1 MTLTGF
7 TYPLQINAD
16 GGISLSSDADYI
28 QQQIRSYVETELGE
42 RLGLAEYGLP
52 DYLFQTYQAVGFI
65 ARDLETK
72 LPIFIPQAS
81 FSCRAEIN
89 DSGEASVEIDWTYQ
103 DEEQSTLT
111 FKFERG

>member
-7 TYPLQINAD
+7 TYPLQINAE

-28 QQQIRSYVETELGE
+28 EQQIRSYVETELGE
-42 RLGLAEYGLP
+42 RLGLPKYGLP

-72 LPIFIPQAS
+72 LPTFIPQATL
-81 FSCRAEIN
+81 SCRAEIN
-89 DSGEASVEIDWTYQ
+89 DSGEASVEIDWTYLE
-103 DEEQSTLT
+103 EEQSILI
-111 FKFERG
+111 FNFERG